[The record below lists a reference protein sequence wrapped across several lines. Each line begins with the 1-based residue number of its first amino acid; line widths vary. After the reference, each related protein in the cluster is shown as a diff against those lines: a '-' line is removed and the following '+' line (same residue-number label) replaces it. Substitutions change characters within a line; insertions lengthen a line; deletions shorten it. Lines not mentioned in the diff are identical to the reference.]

1 MHHTA
6 FASACFDIAAH
17 PGFDIAQAWY
27 NRHKQDIAELLSDV
41 ADQRSLFPDGDLES
55 DDSFDA
61 SIPARLRRD
70 TLPCE
75 LLLIL
80 AVARAIK
87 DAGGQRPGGPARL
100 TAIHGWADLALMT
113 QLQEMLCK
121 TDLDRA
127 FLSLAQGEAPDSV
140 LFPQPAVGERGQAER
155 RKSLTQQIS
164 KALLA
169 GRTVLAFNATRAD
182 LPYELRCICSH
193 ELRLPQPDRAMITA
207 LLALLFPQHA
217 HEALVPD
224 ALPPE
229 AALARLTPL
238 QLITAL
244 HARRIDE
251 ALGTLHRLTVPSQEN
266 IAPGSA
272 RGLDVVAGQTEAVRA
287 LRRLAADITAWR
299 AGALDWSAVP
309 RSLIFHGPPGTG
321 KTYLAQAFAAETG
334 LPLVATSFAECQ
346 KSGHMGDMLAALD
359 AVVSEAEAR
368 APSVFFL
375 DELDGFSSRNAE
387 SIGRNSGYMRAVIT
401 GLLKQLD
408 RLIAIPGVVLIGAT
422 NDLEAVDPAI
432 RREGRFDSKMRID
445 PPDRLGM
452 AQILHDHLGVA
463 DMPELRECIALAA
476 ERLVGTS
483 GAAAAAL
490 ARAARARQRETGASL
505 AAALRAELDARH
517 SAVATADQRRVAL
530 HEAGHV
536 VVGLLSGMA
545 APTSIRLSPQG
556 GAVHWPAMA
565 THTRDTALADLRML
579 LAGRAAE
586 DVFLGAVSSGSG
598 CGPESDLAQATRMAR
613 RLEIEWGMGD
623 GGLISNP
630 EMPLVMQ
637 NLPWLR
643 VKLDHLLKT
652 AEAQA
657 RAIVATHRAL
667 VEELAEALLAE
678 REMEGEALQDWVALI
693 RAQARSGVE
702 PALAPL
708 AKEDDGVVPI
718 ELR

>member
-1 MHHTA
+1 MRHTA
-6 FASACFDIAAH
+6 SAPACFDIAAH

-41 ADQRSLFPDGDLES
+41 ADQHSLFPDGDL
-55 DDSFDA
+55 DPDNSFDA
-61 SIPARLRRD
+61 FIPARLRRD

-80 AVARAIK
+80 ALARAIK
-87 DAGGQRPGGPARL
+87 DAGGRRPGGPARL
-100 TAIHGWADLALMT
+100 TVVNGWADLALMT

-127 FLSLAQGEAPDSV
+127 FLSLAEGETPDSV
-140 LFPQPAVGERGQAER
+140 IFPQPTVGERGQAER

-193 ELRLPQPDRAMITA
+193 ELRLPQPDGAMITA

-217 HEALVPD
+217 HGALTPE

-251 ALGTLHRLTVPSQEN
+251 ALATLHRLTAPPQTDS
-266 IAPGSA
+266 APGSA
-272 RGLDVVAGQTEAVRA
+272 RGLDVVAGQAEAVKA

-309 RSLIFHGPPGTG
+309 RSMIFHGPPGTG
-321 KTYLAQAFAAETG
+321 KTYLAQAFTAETG
-334 LPLVATSFAECQ
+334 LPLIATSFAECQ

-359 AVVSEAEAR
+359 AAASEAEAR
-368 APSVFFL
+368 APAVFFL

-452 AQILHDHLGVA
+452 AQILRDHLGAA
-463 DMPELRECIALAA
+463 DMPELRESIALAA

-490 ARAARARQRETGASL
+490 ARAARARQRETGASQ
-505 AAALRAELDARH
+505 AAALLAELDARH
-517 SAVATADQRRVAL
+517 PAVATADQRRVAL

-536 VVGLLSGMA
+536 VVGVLSGMA
-545 APTSIRLSPQG
+545 TPTALRLTPRG
-556 GAVHWPAMA
+556 GEVHWPAVMF
-565 THTRDTALADLRML
+565 HTRATALVELRML
-579 LAGRAAE
+579 LGGHAAE
-586 DVFLGAVSSGSG
+586 QVFFGAPSSSAGV
-598 CGPESDLAQATRMAR
+598 GPASDLAQATRLAQNI
-613 RLEIEWGMGD
+613 ECEWGMGD
-623 GGLISNP
+623 GGLTWHPGLPVS
-630 EMPLVMQ
+630 MQ
-637 NLPWLR
+637 HMPWLR
-643 VKLDHLLKT
+643 TKLDHLLTT
-652 AEAQA
+652 AASQA
-657 RAIVATHRAL
+657 RAIIATNRDT
-667 VEELAEALLAE
+667 VEALADELLEA
-678 REMEGEALQDWVALI
+678 REMKGEVLQDCVARI
-693 RAQARSGVE
+693 RAQAPSGPSRAPSARERKGVIPME
-702 PALAPL
+702 P
-708 AKEDDGVVPI
+708 
-718 ELR
+718 R